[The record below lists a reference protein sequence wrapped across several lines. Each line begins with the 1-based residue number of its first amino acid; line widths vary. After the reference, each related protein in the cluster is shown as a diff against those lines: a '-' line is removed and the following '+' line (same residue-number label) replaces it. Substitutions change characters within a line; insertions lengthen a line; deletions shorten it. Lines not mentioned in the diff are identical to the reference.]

1 MKTSVSLL
9 TILAVA
15 TQGFIVQ
22 GPSAPLSAPRGG
34 SIVLPCSVEPPLPLE
49 ELEVQWSRKYS
60 DELVNLF
67 HEGEERPESQSNDYR
82 GKVHFFSE
90 EFANGN
96 YSILLTNLEPM
107 HAGFYSCVVFYHD
120 QKNETHM
127 EIQELGEL
135 SSQMIFA
142 FMLMGLGAV
151 VAFLTSILFQHY
163 LLKKVEGKAA
173 LLFHSCHMI
182 APNVLLFLGT
192 AVIGADVLDIY
203 STHYYNDPIVKHTLS
218 ITTINLMRILVLFKV
233 CPHLD
238 TFPELLRTIV
248 TTLSMPIA
256 SLVFGIVSALGACN
270 FTKRVI
276 ISDEHNDTVT
286 GISREIPSL
295 VPPFPVS
302 EVIVY
307 SLFCIIPLLA
317 VGAQVIHLKKMSAEQ
332 SQSLSNSSSF
342 VAVAYAIQISLLVL
356 HTMFFYWIFHVPMQ
370 VYLGDTGFI
379 FFLSF
384 ACIFQRKIQPLAKYD
399 IFVYEFGAVV
409 LPIFHAIYL
418 SVVGFQLSMYVCI
431 AVFRP
436 VEIIPLALIIPAES
450 IFLILWI
457 CPQTRYHLQRKT
469 VYSYRT
475 LLNMN
480 TIWSDHY
487 RAMKIDLP
495 QMSKVMDETEAVV

>member
-1 MKTSVSLL
+1 MCSAKRMKTSVSLL

-256 SLVFGIVSALGACN
+256 SLVFGIVSAL
-270 FTKRVI
+270 
-276 ISDEHNDTVT
+276 
-286 GISREIPSL
+286 
-295 VPPFPVS
+295 
-302 EVIVY
+302 
-307 SLFCIIPLLA
+307 
-317 VGAQVIHLKKMSAEQ
+317 VIHLKKMSAEQ

>member
-1 MKTSVSLL
+1 MCSAKRMKTSVSLL

-203 STHYYNDPIVKHTLS
+203 STHYYN
-218 ITTINLMRILVLFKV
+218 
-233 CPHLD
+233 
-238 TFPELLRTIV
+238 
-248 TTLSMPIA
+248 
-256 SLVFGIVSALGACN
+256 GACN